1 MANNTKRSTDRWL
14 SSEKTTFN
22 VTQRRTSRTP
32 LIELSTKS
40 STDDELQNNEYVRKK
55 KDSTNH

>member
-1 MANNTKRSTDRWL
+1 MANNTKRSTDRWS

-22 VTQRRTSRTP
+22 VTQRRTP

-55 KDSTNH
+55 KNSTNH